1 VKAGPVRR
9 RILDRDLA
17 RDIGALAV
25 ATALVGASFGAIAV
39 AAGLSVWLAVAM
51 SIFVFSGAAQFAA
64 VAVIA
69 AGGSPLAAVVAG
81 LVLNVRHVP
90 LGLAVGDTLSG
101 SWPRRLLGSHLLVD
115 EAVAFAIAQSDPRR
129 RRVAYWTTG
138 IALFVAW
145 NLGVAG
151 GAAAGQGIGDPSDLG
166 LDAAFPA
173 ALVALL
179 LPALRKRKPRRV
191 AVAAAVLALA
201 TTPVLPPGVPVLLAL
216 VVLPVAALPGA
227 DPPDRSIARGSGPGA
242 DRPDRHA
249 TEGHA
254 TEGEDLR

>member
-1 VKAGPVRR
+1 VRR
-9 RILDRDLA
+9 IVDQDLA

-39 AAGLSVWLAVAM
+39 ATGLSVWVAAAM

-69 AGGSPLAAVVAG
+69 AGGSPLAAVLAG

-115 EAVAFAIAQSDPRR
+115 EAVAFAIAQPDPRR
-129 RRVAYWTTG
+129 RRMAYWTTG

-179 LPALRKRKPRRV
+179 LPTLRKRKPRRV
-191 AVAAAVLALA
+191 ALAAAVLALA
-201 TTPVLPPGVPVLLAL
+201 TTPFLPPGVPVLLAL
-216 VVLPVAALPGA
+216 AVLPVAALPGA
-227 DPPDRSIARGSGPGA
+227 
-242 DRPDRHA
+242 
-249 TEGHA
+249 EG
-254 TEGEDLR
+254 EEDLR